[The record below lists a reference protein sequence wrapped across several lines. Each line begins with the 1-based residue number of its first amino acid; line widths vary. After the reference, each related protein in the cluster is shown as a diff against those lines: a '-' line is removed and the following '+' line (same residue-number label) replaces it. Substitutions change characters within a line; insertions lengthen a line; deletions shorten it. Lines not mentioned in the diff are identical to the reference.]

1 MKKVLLTLGLLSL
14 ASFTA
19 KASID
24 SLVNE
29 YNFDL
34 MSQNVSDVTNGNA
47 ININNVNVSIS
58 SFSYSEYQTS
68 EEWSVKCGYKNCYWD
83 RDSNSLTETNTIDTA
98 ETAFVTDWGYAVKND
113 AEATGEHQ
121 TIDNF
126 KEVTEG
132 YTNNSWNQYER
143 NEFRTFEYLLFSFD
157 EGVNLT
163 DIDFGWNNGGDD
175 QQVSVVSLNN
185 ASALTGDSWDKL
197 VTNETTL
204 NAVSK
209 SFKITGGQYDG
220 TVQLT
225 GFETTYSNYWLVGAY
240 NKAFGDIGGKD
251 YNDAFKI
258 SGVQFNTLK
267 SIKEPPPKVSE
278 PGILFIMSIGAG
290 IALYRR
296 RRSD

>member
-14 ASFTA
+14 APFSA
-19 KASID
+19 QASID

-34 MSQNVSDVTNGNA
+34 MSQNVSDVTHGNA

-58 SFSYSEYQTS
+58 SFSYTEYQTTDV
-68 EEWSVKCGYKNCYWD
+68 WSVSCGYSSCYWNH
-83 RDSNSLTETNTIDTA
+83 DSTNQTEKNTIDTA
-98 ETAFVTDWGYAVKND
+98 ETVSVTDWGYAVKND
-113 AEATGEHQ
+113 AEQSGNHQ

-126 KEVTEG
+126 KDVTEG
-132 YTNNSWNQYER
+132 YTGDSWNRYEK
-143 NEFRTFEYLLFSFD
+143 NKFRTFEYLLFSFD

-163 DIDFGWNNGGDD
+163 DIDFGWNNGGGD
-175 QQVSVVSLNN
+175 QQVSVVSLTN
-185 ASALTGDSWDKL
+185 ASALTSDSWGKL

-204 NAVSK
+204 NAVSN
-209 SFKITGGQYDG
+209 SFNIVGGQYDG

-258 SGVQFNTLK
+258 SSIQFNTLK

>member
-1 MKKVLLTLGLLSL
+1 MKKVLLTLGAL
-14 ASFTA
+14 ALTSFSA
-19 KASID
+19 QASID

-29 YNFDL
+29 YSYDL
-34 MSQNVSDVTNGNA
+34 MSQNVSDVTSGNA
-47 ININNVNVSIS
+47 ININDVNVSIS

-83 RDSNSLTETNTIDTA
+83 RDSKSLTETNTIDTA

-113 AEATGEHQ
+113 AEASGNHQ

-126 KEVTEG
+126 KDVTEG

-163 DIDFGWNNGGDD
+163 DIDFGWNNGDD

-185 ASALTGDSWDKL
+185 ASALTSDSWDKL
-197 VTNETTL
+197 VSNETTL
-204 NAVSK
+204 NAVSN
-209 SFKITGGQYDG
+209 SFNIVGGKNDG

-240 NKAFGDIGGKD
+240 NKAVGDIGGKD

>member
-1 MKKVLLTLGLLSL
+1 MKKVLLTLGAL
-14 ASFTA
+14 ALTSFSA

-29 YNFDL
+29 YSYDL
-34 MSQNVSDVTNGNA
+34 MSQNVSDVTSGNA
-47 ININNVNVSIS
+47 ININDVNVSIS
-58 SFSYSEYQTS
+58 SFSYSEYQIS

-83 RDSNSLTETNTIDTA
+83 RDSKSLTETNTIDTA

-126 KEVTEG
+126 KEVTRS
-132 YTNNSWNQYER
+132 YRNNGWNKTVDK
-143 NEFRTFEYLLFSFD
+143 FRTFEYLLFSFD

-185 ASALTGDSWDKL
+185 ASALTSDSWDKL

>member
-1 MKKVLLTLGLLSL
+1 MRGW
-14 ASFTA
+14 
-19 KASID
+19 
-24 SLVNE
+24 N
-29 YNFDL
+29 
-34 MSQNVSDVTNGNA
+34 
-47 ININNVNVSIS
+47 
-58 SFSYSEYQTS
+58 
-68 EEWSVKCGYKNCYWD
+68 
-83 RDSNSLTETNTIDTA
+83 
-98 ETAFVTDWGYAVKND
+98 
-113 AEATGEHQ
+113 HQ

-126 KEVTEG
+126 KDVTEG
-132 YTNNSWNQYER
+132 YTGNSWNQYES

-185 ASALTGDSWDKL
+185 ASALTSDSWDKL

-209 SFKITGGQYDG
+209 SFEITGGQYDG

>member
-14 ASFTA
+14 TSYTA

-47 ININNVNVSIS
+47 ININDVNVSIS

-68 EEWSVKCGYKNCYWD
+68 EEWSVKCGYTNCYWD
-83 RDSNSLTETNTIDTA
+83 RDSKSLTETNTIDTA
-98 ETAFVTDWGYAVKND
+98 ETAFVTDWGYAVRND

-126 KEVTEG
+126 KEVTRS
-132 YTNNSWNQYER
+132 YRNNGWNKTVDK
-143 NEFRTFEYLLFSFD
+143 FRTFEYLLFSFD

-185 ASALTGDSWDKL
+185 ASALTSDSWDKL

-209 SFKITGGQYDG
+209 SFEIAARDRRLRYS
-220 TVQLT
+220 
-225 GFETTYSNYWLVGAY
+225 FEELLDYST
-240 NKAFGDIGGKD
+240 
-251 YNDAFKI
+251 
-258 SGVQFNTLK
+258 SR
-267 SIKEPPPKVSE
+267 P
-278 PGILFIMSIGAG
+278 
-290 IALYRR
+290 
-296 RRSD
+296 

>member
-14 ASFTA
+14 TSYTA

-34 MSQNVSDVTNGNA
+34 MSQNVSDVTRGNA
-47 ININNVNVSIS
+47 ININDVNVSIS
-58 SFSYSEYQTS
+58 SFSYTEYSTTKKWTKSCYSCDWYVTS
-68 EEWSVKCGYKNCYWD
+68 NNQ
-83 RDSNSLTETNTIDTA
+83 NSQDTIDTA
-98 ETAFVTDWGYAVKND
+98 ETALVTGSGYAVKND
-113 AEATGEHQ
+113 AEPSGEHQ
-121 TIDNF
+121 TIDNVSDF
-126 KEVTEG
+126 TGG
-132 YTNNSWNQYER
+132 YTNGSWNRYKS

-163 DIDFGWNNGGDD
+163 DIDFGWNKGYD

-185 ASALTGDSWDKL
+185 ASALTRDSWDKL

-204 NAVSK
+204 NAVSN
-209 SFKITGGQYDG
+209 SFNIDGGKYDG

-240 NKAFGDIGGKD
+240 NKAFGDINGHD
-251 YNDAFKI
+251 NNDAFKI
-258 SGVQFNTLK
+258 SGIQFNTLK